1 MLHRIKLHNDEA
13 TFKFSLISKCFY
25 NNGKQYVCIKCTNT
39 PIAPNTL
46 FLSKVEEWFSWS
58 DWIVQH
64 QLWEL
69 YLENR
74 FMVAEL

>member
-1 MLHRIKLHNDEA
+1 MR
-13 TFKFSLISKCFY
+13 
-25 NNGKQYVCIKCTNT
+25 T
-39 PIAPNTL
+39 PIALNKL

-64 QLWEL
+64 QLWGL

-74 FMVAEL
+74 FMLAEL